1 MSPARGDDQAIRN
14 QPTSIISIDKHIEPR
29 TIKIVGIE
37 DVQNQRTERELQE
50 ERESLVKLLTY
61 LSRGSLAVASILF
74 LCQAGA
80 AICLCRPVAVLG
92 GILVAVLFLCQGI
105 LGNYVVK
112 LFSQILLVGFACLS
126 GFVSFIGLGSAL
138 YLLSGQFTIACVS
151 SFHTFTDHSL
161 TRLRVVESISL
172 IASVPCLMGAIG
184 CFLAAALS
192 AKASKR
198 PKRNVPEPQLYL
210 YLHPSPENND
220 PKPNDSQNKKKGF
233 NSPSAPDSQDG
244 RANTPPPSYNQ
255 VNESFA

>member
-1 MSPARGDDQAIRN
+1 M
-14 QPTSIISIDKHIEPR
+14 
-29 TIKIVGIE
+29 
-37 DVQNQRTERELQE
+37 QN
-50 ERESLVKLLTY
+50 
-61 LSRGSLAVASILF
+61 
-74 LCQAGA
+74 
-80 AICLCRPVAVLG
+80 RPVAVLG

-220 PKPNDSQNKKKGF
+220 PKPNDGQNKKKGF
-233 NSPSAPDSQDG
+233 NSPSAPGSQEA